1 MKLKI
6 VICLMLGLY
15 SMGAITY
22 ALSDLYTVY
31 GGCGAG
37 CFGGELPF
45 KNSTSGTRNINVQ
58 YTETGA
64 EGFGSGSA
72 KIAGALATA
81 TGNWNAAGTTY
92 QFPPS
97 QGSGTANLQ
106 IVLVDE
112 IKGASRNACM
122 ELKTLANGTTGE
134 IESGILYVKRST
146 FNNATQ
152 TQLAELLQHELGH
165 FIGLKDFYG
174 NADQCQTT
182 MAQAQDGCAGL
193 KGSKAI
199 SADDVAS
206 VNKYVNHST
215 DCKGKRTRTS
225 VVGGGYTDP
234 NPIPNY
240 YPYTC
245 YYYYGAY
252 DVYYECDCRE
262 NGQYAYTEYW
272 LEDVICF

>member
-1 MKLKI
+1 MKLRFI
-6 VICLMLGLY
+6 LCLMLGLY
-15 SMGAITY
+15 SMGAVTY
-22 ALSDLYTVY
+22 ALSELNKVK

-37 CFGGELPF
+37 CFGSELPF
-45 KNSTSGTRNINVQ
+45 KNSTSGTRNVNVQ
-58 YTETGA
+58 FTETGA
-64 EGFGSGSA
+64 EGFGTGAA
-72 KIAGALATA
+72 KISGALTTA

-92 QFPPS
+92 QFQAT

-112 IKGASRNACM
+112 IKGASRSACM
-122 ELKTLANGTTGE
+122 ELKTFSNGSTGE
-134 IESGILYVKRST
+134 IESGILYVKKSV
-146 FNNATQ
+146 FNHADQ

-182 MAQAQDGCAGL
+182 MAQAKDGCEGL
-193 KGSKAI
+193 KGSKTI
-199 SADDVAS
+199 SNDDKAS
-206 VNKYVNHST
+206 VAKYVNHST
-215 DCKGKRTRTS
+215 DCKGKRTRTP
-225 VVGGGYTDP
+225 VITGGYVDP
-234 NPIPNY
+234 NPIPTY

-252 DVYYECDCRE
+252 DVYYDCDCHE
-262 NGQYAYTEYW
+262 NGQYAYTIYW